1 MNHEDMN
8 LEDMNRGNHHAIP
21 CTDVLHAIVLYI
33 DQELAELESIQAI
46 ELHIQECPPCA
57 AQTAHEA
64 FVNQQLKALLNRSC
78 RESAPE
84 ALKSNVSAIIR
95 QPYVQWHQSIT
106 YTEITTDSF
115 THTRVE
121 IHERF
126 ENE

>member
-1 MNHEDMN
+1 MSSDNHE
-8 LEDMNRGNHHAIP
+8 GQP
-21 CTDVLHAIVLYI
+21 CSEVLHAILLYI
-33 DQELAELESIQAI
+33 DEEIHDDESVHAI

-64 FVNQQLKALLNRSC
+64 LINQQLKMLLNRSC
-78 RESAPE
+78 RESASE
-84 ALKSNVSAIIR
+84 QLRSNINAIIH